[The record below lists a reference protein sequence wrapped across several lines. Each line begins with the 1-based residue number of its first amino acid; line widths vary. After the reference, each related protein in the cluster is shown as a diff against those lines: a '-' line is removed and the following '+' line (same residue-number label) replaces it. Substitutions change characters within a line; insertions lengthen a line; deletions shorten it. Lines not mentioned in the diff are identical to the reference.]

1 MREKRPPAAER
12 IESRMETPAGSSENL
27 RKRKVRLREVIDILN
42 ERGVEPIGAICD
54 VLPQLDPSLQ
64 ARTLLS
70 LAEFVYPKL
79 GRTEYVGEGG
89 GPIQT
94 INRVELVPLSGDRKG

>member
-1 MREKRPPAAER
+1 MRRKGVTAAER
-12 IESRMETPAGSSENL
+12 IQERMETPAGSSENL

-70 LAEFVYPKL
+70 LAEFTNAHNAGHASSP
-79 GRTEYVGEGG
+79 TGE
-89 GPIQT
+89 PARRLQRFSIF
-94 INRVELVPLSGDRKG
+94 

>member
-1 MREKRPPAAER
+1 MRRKGVTAAER
-12 IESRMETPAGSSENL
+12 IQERMDTPAGSSEHL

-70 LAEFVYPKL
+70 LAEFIYPKL
-79 GRTEYVGEGG
+79 GRTV
-89 GPIQT
+89 I
-94 INRVELVPLSGDRKG
+94 SGDPENPVTVSWPVAPPKLERGA

>member
-1 MREKRPPAAER
+1 MPEKLSPAAQRIQDR
-12 IESRMETPAGSSENL
+12 IETPPGSSERM
-27 RKRKVRLREVIDILN
+27 RKRKIRIREVIDILN

-54 VLPQLDPSLQ
+54 VLPQLDASMQ

-79 GRTEYVGEGG
+79 GRTV
-89 GPIQT
+89 IA
-94 INRVELVPLSGDRKG
+94 GDPENPVTVSWPVAPPKLERGA